1 MTTVTMLHAERVA
14 TRPAAVVAPAPAEFA
29 SRIAGRLGELAL
41 RRRVVRARQVLFH
54 AGQPTGMLYLVHAGF
69 FKTTVVSADGR
80 EKITGFRLRGDLLGM
95 ESIGLQAYECDA
107 VALDTGEVWELPL
120 DQLQQH
126 FPECLPE
133 LAALLASEIRR
144 DWRWMLDTSSLN
156 AEQRVAA
163 FLLDLG
169 ARLQALGFSGHDLR
183 LRMTRADLGNFLS
196 LQLETVTRA
205 LARLAAAGLIAVDG
219 REIRLSDHAAL
230 MRRVALAA

>member
-1 MTTVTMLHAERVA
+1 MTVVTMLQPLRQPARPEPGVASPSDLASRLAERV
-14 TRPAAVVAPAPAEFA
+14 
-29 SRIAGRLGELAL
+29 GELPL
-41 RRRVVRARQVLFH
+41 RRRAVRARQVLFH
-54 AGQPTGMLYLVHAGF
+54 GGQPTGTLYLVHAGF

-95 ESIGLQAYECDA
+95 ESIGLPAHTCDA

-120 DQLQQH
+120 EQLQRH
-126 FPECLPE
+126 LPDCLPE
-133 LAALLASEIRR
+133 IAALLAGEIRR

-169 ARLQALGFSGHDLR
+169 ERLQALGFSRSDLR

-205 LARLAAAGLIAVDG
+205 LSRLAASGLIEVDG
-219 REIRLSDHAAL
+219 REIRLQDPAAL